1 MAAAILC
8 ASIPAFAQ
16 PAPVLSSTVE
26 TGWTS
31 NAEGRAG
38 GSADHYVTHAHS
50 VGLSAAGEAFA
61 LRGALGF
68 EQTRYHRLLRE
79 NDWIGTLSLDGEALL
94 APAALLRGSLKLS
107 YEEEGHILPT
117 DSGPV
122 GLVSPTLRGAAG
134 LRLETGFNALILG
147 LDLAYAPT
155 RPGDTRVEAGLLPD
169 TRTRANTDLVTA
181 GLDIAHPIAPD
192 AAIALRGQYS
202 WLAVEPEDQQLYGR
216 LPLSLARLAAGLQWD
231 GGLSLRAGFDAIL
244 PENPLLNALFVP
256 YGEADIRLP
265 LADAL
270 TLAATLSAGADIDDP
285 ADGLADW
292 KLKSRGSL
300 ALAIA
305 PEFVLEAALFAAQS
319 RSPALG
325 AILETER
332 GAELLARW
340 MPQGGPVLEA
350 VARHRHVRGHAPAYE
365 ENRLGLRISA
375 AI

>member
-1 MAAAILC
+1 MNILRAILAAAILC
-8 ASIPAFAQ
+8 APIPAFAQ

-38 GSADHYVTHAHS
+38 GSADHYLTHAHS

-68 EQTRYHRLLRE
+68 EQTRYHRLWRE

-107 YEEEGHILPT
+107 YEEEGHILST

-122 GLVSPTLRGAAG
+122 GLVSPT
-134 LRLETGFNALILG
+134 
-147 LDLAYAPT
+147 
-155 RPGDTRVEAGLLPD
+155 
-169 TRTRANTDLVTA
+169 
-181 GLDIAHPIAPD
+181 
-192 AAIALRGQYS
+192 LRGQYS

-244 PENPLLNALFVP
+244 PDNPLLNALFVP
-256 YGEADIRLP
+256 YGEANIRLP
-265 LADAL
+265 LAQAL

-305 PEFVLEAALFAAQS
+305 PEFVLEVALFAARRAAPPLAPS
-319 RSPALG
+319 LKPSAGPSFSPAG
-325 AILETER
+325 CPRAAPCSRPWPAIAMCAASPPPTR
-332 GAELLARW
+332 KTAWACAFPPPSELKARF
-340 MPQGGPVLEA
+340 
-350 VARHRHVRGHAPAYE
+350 AY
-365 ENRLGLRISA
+365 
-375 AI
+375 